1 MSSLAERRHA
11 QSFDFPV
18 HSPIQA
24 LTHPMIKAELRACEV
39 YAGTHGALQRVREQE
54 SLSPV

>member
-1 MSSLAERRHA
+1 MR